1 MNLYF
6 YKYKM
11 SHSRRQV
18 WLQKAPINRWEAMV
32 TVIAQALWVD
42 VAATFPVSHN
52 VCLEICGTNEFLPLP
67 SYSIL
72 YHQGFGSFFS
82 FLEDF
87 SVSLSTSGLTVH
99 GRVCLPFSWML
110 SSTQRWGY
118 KVQFPPTSHLQL
130 DMCLCCGIPW
140 SHLCSKHGWIIRW
153 CDWEHLPATCARFTK
168 PSYWISVSPDFRQ
181 LWTATLKT
189 SLPIVL

>member
-99 GRVCLPFSWML
+99 GRVQIL
-110 SSTQRWGY
+110 SAFFLNAFQHSEMGIQSPVPTYIPSAAGY
-118 KVQFPPTSHLQL
+118 VPLLWHP
-130 DMCLCCGIPW
+130 M
-140 SHLCSKHGWIIRW
+140 
-153 CDWEHLPATCARFTK
+153 E
-168 PSYWISVSPDFRQ
+168 PSV
-181 LWTATLKT
+181 
-189 SLPIVL
+189 